1 MYIFTHK
8 FILITRIEYIYQQEE
23 CKNVKQWL
31 SNTGNQTVQ
40 PWDPRGDCTDKNSCF
55 LGGAVSGSIGMGV
68 GGQAEHGGRAELRRW
83 TSELG
88 RSRELEFVERST
100 GKRRDK
106 QRKRSEICKAGPP
119 IFG

>member
-1 MYIFTHK
+1 M
-8 FILITRIEYIYQQEE
+8 
-23 CKNVKQWL
+23 
-31 SNTGNQTVQ
+31 
-40 PWDPRGDCTDKNSCF
+40 
-55 LGGAVSGSIGMGV
+55 

-119 IFG
+119 HLWLNIKLSVYKVKLCEVGPQTTTESCKLKILKAHTELGNVHFWKRLCEEMLLNTWGLQ